1 MQNNMVCMPFHFVQL
16 LDTFFFDLFYVDT
29 YTTGK
34 ITAKKKIQSE
44 KLRTAPHSRNAAII
58 FYNL

>member
-1 MQNNMVCMPFHFVQL
+1 MQNNMACIPFHFLQL

-29 YTTGK
+29 YT
-34 ITAKKKIQSE
+34 ISE

-58 FYNL
+58 FYYL